1 MSPRLIVLKPHAAA
15 TFGIDYGDAY
25 NQSPVY
31 NHATCMTQ
39 TVSAWPESTGP
50 TYPVGFVAPL
60 KINFCFAGFKFSV
73 TPLERGRV
81 PVLTSAS

>member
-1 MSPRLIVLKPHAAA
+1 MLKPDAAA
-15 TFGIDYGDAY
+15 SFGIDYGDAY

-31 NHATCMTQ
+31 NLATCKTQ

-50 TYPVGFVAPL
+50 AYPAGFVAPL
-60 KINFCFAGFKFSV
+60 RINFCFAGFEFSV

-81 PVLTSAS
+81 PALTSAS